1 MTALQN
7 PNPMVIIWDL
17 NYDGSQPK
25 YPVAG
30 GAAQI
35 QLSHVSAA
43 EWMAR
48 DQVGRYVEKLPNGT
62 TPGPYIG
69 PNRII
74 IDPDF
79 GV

>member
-17 NYDGSQPK
+17 SDPSGP
-25 YPVAG
+25 
-30 GAAQI
+30 AQV
-35 QLSHVSAA
+35 QLHHTSAQ

-48 DQVGRYVEKLPNGT
+48 DAQARYVEKLPQGT
-62 TPGPYIG
+62 APGPKVG
-69 PNRII
+69 LNRII

-79 GV
+79 GA